1 MNPSAVVRIAAFAA
15 VATACGSR
23 PATPPRPDEH
33 AIQSALNAEL
43 AKFGPAIAAKDA
55 AALANLFTEDATW
68 ILPDASTFTGRA
80 NIESGAKRF
89 VASFESLAP
98 DQMVIDKLIVVS
110 DSEAVTFSHGNY
122 TLTERGKKPARRVNP
137 FADHWKKGAD
147 GVWRVTYEINADGP
161 AATAAQPKP

>member
-33 AIQSALNAEL
+33 GIQSALNAEL

-80 NIESGAKRF
+80 NIESGAKGF

-137 FADHWKKGAD
+137 FADHWRKGAD
-147 GVWRVTYEINADGP
+147 RVWRVTYEINADGP